1 MNKIVT
7 LLFTILFA
15 LSIMGCAT
23 TVDRYQLFCEQS
35 NIFSAPPAGYDSGHR
50 PASTAERAAP
60 H

>member
-7 LLFTILFA
+7 LLLAILLV

-23 TVDRYQLFCEQS
+23 TMDRYLSFCEQS